1 MRGVVFPGNSVVE
14 VRDFGDPVPGLGEV
28 VVKIR
33 ASGMC
38 GSDLHFYRA
47 PEPSG
52 ENGLMVI
59 QGHEPCG
66 EITAVGPG
74 VPELSPKI
82 GDRVLIHHYWGCG
95 VCRDCRTG
103 WPQLCTGAPPR
114 IPTINEHGGHAEFM
128 KVPALQTMPLRD
140 ELSFR
145 AGAALSCGTGT
156 AWGALVRLG
165 EVAGKNLLVSGQGPV
180 GLSATMLAS
189 SLGARVIAVDISP
202 ERLKRASDFGADVV
216 LNPNEVNLEQ
226 AVREVTHGRGAE
238 LILETSGASSAAQGA
253 LDLVATWGKIC
264 FVGLGAEVTFRTF
277 ETLRRQLTLLTT
289 WTISTV
295 ELAKCADFVADRRLP
310 IDDLFTDAWSLDEA
324 SAAYRW
330 FDKQSSGKGVF
341 EM

>member
-1 MRGVVFPGNSVVE
+1 MR
-14 VRDFGDPVPGLGEV
+14 
-28 VVKIR
+28 IR

-47 PEPSG
+47 PGPSG
-52 ENGLMVI
+52 ENGVMVI

-66 EITAVGPG
+66 EIVAVGPG
-74 VPELSPKI
+74 VPEGSSKV

-95 VCRDCRTG
+95 VCIDCRTG

-114 IPTINEHGGHAEFM
+114 VPTINEHGGHADYM

-165 EVAGKNLLVSGQGPV
+165 DVAGKDILVSGQGPV

-189 SLGARVIAVDISP
+189 SLGARVIAVDISS
-202 ERLKRASDFGADVV
+202 ERLQRASDFGADVV
-216 LNPNEVNLEQ
+216 INPTEVDLSA
-226 AVREVTHGRGAE
+226 AVREVTGGRGAE
-238 LILETSGASSAAQGA
+238 LVMETSGATSAAQGA

-277 ETLRRQLTLLTT
+277 DTLRRQLTMLTT

-295 ELAKCADFVADRRLP
+295 ELIKCADFVADRGLP
-310 IDDLFTDAWSLDEA
+310 IDGLFTNVWSLDEA
-324 SAAYRW
+324 EAAYKW
-330 FDKQSSGKGVF
+330 FDRQSSGKGVF